1 MPDIDLSYLV
11 YDPAVGVSSTED
23 MTPDLLH
30 KAVKN
35 CLFTAFTWQP
45 CYNSPVALARGI
57 TVDVPVILPGAKIEV
72 CTICDSNPG
81 AEGVFCEL
89 LDGEESLGAW
99 LSNELFT
106 EPMESVLGGTGSVVV
121 EMVSDHW
128 RQLTLRV
135 TATVLPFTCFY
146 RILGGE

>member
-30 KAVKN
+30 KAIKN

-45 CYNSPVALARGI
+45 CYNSPTELAGGI
-57 TVDVPVILPGAKIEV
+57 TVDIPVLLPGARIE
-72 CTICDSNPG
+72 ICCIS
-81 AEGVFCEL
+81 ETTGVTCMIIR
-89 LDGEESLGAW
+89 GEDTFYFQTVDKF
-99 LSNELFT
+99 N
-106 EPMESVLGGTGSVVV
+106 EPMKADSGFFPASTVMGAQTVQI
-121 EMVSDHW
+121 
-128 RQLTLRV
+128 RQEILRV
-135 TATVLPFTCFY
+135 GNAPAFTCFF

>member
-45 CYNSPVALARGI
+45 CYNSPTELAGGI
-57 TVDVPVILPGAKIEV
+57 TVDIPVVLPGAKIEV
-72 CTICDSNPG
+72 CAISDSNPG
-81 AEGVFCEL
+81 AVYIACEL
-89 LDGEESLGAW
+89 FDGEESLGYW
-99 LSNELFT
+99 WSNELFT
-106 EPMESVLGGTGSVVV
+106 EPMESALGGAGSIVL
-121 EMVSDHW
+121 EMVSDPW
-128 RQLTLRV
+128 RMLTLRV
-135 TATVLPFTCFY
+135 IPTVRPFTCFY